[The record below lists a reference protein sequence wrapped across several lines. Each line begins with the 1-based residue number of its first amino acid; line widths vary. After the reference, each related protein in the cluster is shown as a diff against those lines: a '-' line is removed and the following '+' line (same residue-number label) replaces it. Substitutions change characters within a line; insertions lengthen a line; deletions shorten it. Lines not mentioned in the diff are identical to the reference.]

1 MQLRA
6 CFRVIDLR
14 MNLIRGGGRW
24 LALLA
29 AFAFRA
35 TAAEER
41 QSPADPFTEVK
52 PVPTLVAFASD
63 HQIPLTGIDLA
74 EAGAATRK
82 GDEVTLLVTLFKG
95 AAAQQWLAC
104 VAADD
109 LTETELRLKPPRDA
123 VINTSTGRALRYA
136 TTRTALRIRFIGP
149 FSPDSSTAR
158 ERNEPALVKE
168 ARTLVSPEYL
178 NAGFDSYCRSALE
191 IAPRIKAAG
200 VKPYYTAGSLP
211 RAPEELKAAKPFND
225 AVHLTPEEERLEFGV
240 YFSVTTF
247 FSAAIEVAAFRD
259 VLEQVVKMPSVWSVI
274 THAGMRMDLSY
285 AWMDVQEI
293 GGSQVGAARPVYQ
306 FPLRVYLNG
315 ALGTKTTLA
324 VSSPRPPLQTC
335 AGILAM
341 CVEHP
346 TDGSRR
352 LFIRVLAARRATP
365 AEH

>member
-1 MQLRA
+1 
-6 CFRVIDLR
+6 
-14 MNLIRGGGRW
+14 MNLNRGGGLW

-35 TAAEER
+35 PAANER
-41 QSPADPFTEVK
+41 PLPADPFTKVK

-74 EAGAATRK
+74 EAGVAPRK

-95 AAAQQWLAC
+95 TAAQQWLAC

-109 LTETELRLKPPRDA
+109 LTEPESLLKPPRDA
-123 VINTSTGRALRYA
+123 VINTSTGRALRYV

-158 ERNEPALVKE
+158 GRNEPVLVKE
-168 ARTLVSPEYL
+168 TRTLVSPEYL
-178 NAGFDSYCRSALE
+178 NAGFDGYCRSALE
-191 IAPRIKAAG
+191 IAPRIKTAG
-200 VKPYYTAGSLP
+200 VTPHYTAGSQP
-211 RAPEELKAAKPFND
+211 RDPEELTAAKPFND
-225 AVHLTPEEERLEFGV
+225 AVQFTPEEERLDFGV

-259 VLEQVVKMPSVWSVI
+259 VLAQVVKMPSVWSVI
-274 THAGMRMDLSY
+274 RHVGVRMDLNY
-285 AWMDVQEI
+285 WWMDVREI
-293 GGSQVGAARPVYQ
+293 DGSQAGAARPVYQ

-341 CVEHP
+341 CIEHP
-346 TDGSRR
+346 TDESRR
-352 LFIRVLAARRATP
+352 LFIRVLAARRTALAGP
-365 AEH
+365 

>member
-1 MQLRA
+1 MKL
-6 CFRVIDLR
+6 
-14 MNLIRGGGRW
+14 NRGGGLW
-24 LALLA
+24 LALVA

-35 TAAEER
+35 PAADER
-41 QSPADPFTEVK
+41 PRLADPFTEVK
-52 PVPTLVAFASD
+52 PVPALVAFASD
-63 HQIPLTGIDLA
+63 HQIPLAGIDMA
-74 EAGAATRK
+74 EAGAAPKK
-82 GDEVTLLVTLFKG
+82 GDEVTLLVTLLKG
-95 AAAQQWLAC
+95 TAAQQWLAC

-109 LTETELRLKPPRDA
+109 LTETESRLKPPRDA
-123 VINTSTGRALRYA
+123 VINTSTGRALRYV

-178 NAGFDSYCRSALE
+178 NAGFDGYCRSALE
-191 IAPRIKAAG
+191 IAPRVKAAR
-200 VKPYYTAGSLP
+200 VTPYYSAGSAP

-225 AVHLTPEEERLEFGV
+225 AVHLTPEEERLESGV

-247 FSAAIEVAAFRD
+247 FSAALEVAAFRD

-274 THAGMRMDLSY
+274 THAGVRMLFTY
-285 AWMDVQEI
+285 WWMDVREI
-293 GGSQVGAARPVYQ
+293 GGSQVGAAGLVYQ
-306 FPLRVYLNG
+306 FPLSVYLNG

-346 TDGSRR
+346 TDESRR
-352 LFIRVLAARRATP
+352 LYIRVLAARRATP
-365 AEH
+365 AGP